1 MWPLTLCDQCQFW
14 VSYQTL
20 MCWLFTLCLVLSAL
34 HGLNVI
40 KHQLTTV
47 CHDDDDDDDE
57 VAVFKKKKRKVLPV
71 LVEQNGY
78 FVVLT
83 FKGNK

>member
-1 MWPLTLCDQCQFW
+1 MMMMMMMMKAT
-14 VSYQTL
+14 
-20 MCWLFTLCLVLSAL
+20 
-34 HGLNVI
+34 
-40 KHQLTTV
+40 
-47 CHDDDDDDDE
+47 
-57 VAVFKKKKRKVLPV
+57 VAVFKKKKRNVLPV

>member
-1 MWPLTLCDQCQFW
+1 
-14 VSYQTL
+14 

-47 CHDDDDDDDE
+47 CHDDDDDDE
-57 VAVFKKKKRKVLPV
+57 GYGGCFKKRKKNVLPV

>member
-1 MWPLTLCDQCQFW
+1 MMMMKAT
-14 VSYQTL
+14 
-20 MCWLFTLCLVLSAL
+20 
-34 HGLNVI
+34 
-40 KHQLTTV
+40 
-47 CHDDDDDDDE
+47 
-57 VAVFKKKKRKVLPV
+57 VAVFKKKRNVLPV